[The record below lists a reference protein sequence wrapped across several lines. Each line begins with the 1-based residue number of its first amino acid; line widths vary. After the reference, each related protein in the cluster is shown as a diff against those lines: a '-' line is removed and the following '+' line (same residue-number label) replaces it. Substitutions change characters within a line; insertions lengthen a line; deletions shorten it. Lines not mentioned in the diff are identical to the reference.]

1 MARGK
6 SKKAKKYLFE
16 YNLLFINILSFIILI
31 AVMLLTYFIELN
43 ISEGFLENYGL
54 FLLNNADSSS
64 LDYKIIAMMVL
75 IIIAMAFWLVLHEII
90 HGVFYRL
97 SGAKKD
103 AISYGVVLEKGIL
116 YCKCSDYVTKSNVLI
131 SVVAPFL
138 LIGVVTYIIGMVF
151 NLGWLV
157 FLSILNICG
166 AAGDLAMFFF
176 FIRRDKDFKFKE
188 LEDSTT
194 FCLETTEDL
203 IGKKFMAVKLKKVIA
218 NEKEVKEKKNKLI
231 TVTKASWVFIIVIII
246 ALLIS
251 LGTVLFG

>member
-6 SKKAKKYLFE
+6 SKRAKKYLFE
-16 YNLLFINILSFIILI
+16 YNLVFINILSVFILI
-31 AVMLLTYFIELN
+31 AIMLLTYFIEVN
-43 ISEGFLENYGL
+43 RSNGFLENFGL
-54 FLLNNADSSS
+54 FLLNNVDCSSMN
-64 LDYKIIAMMVL
+64 YKMIAMMALVV
-75 IIIAMAFWLVLHEII
+75 IAMAFWLILHEII
-90 HGVFYRL
+90 HGIFYRL
-97 SGAKKD
+97 SGAKKE

-131 SVVAPFL
+131 SVIAPFL
-138 LIGVVTYIIGMVF
+138 LIGVVTYVIGMVF

-194 FCLETTEDL
+194 FCLETTEDF

-218 NEKEVKEKKNKLI
+218 NEKEVKENKSKLI
-231 TVTKASWVFIIVIII
+231 TVTKASWGFIVVIVI
-246 ALLIS
+246 ALFVS
-251 LGTVLFG
+251 LGILLVG